1 MYSSVYLEAGSEPER
16 RFKGSSFR
24 ERQTLSNAVCTMC
37 LESLCAV
44 YRPRLARSVHHHY
57 YSVQMP
63 SFAVILV
70 LFSTLLHATWNILA
84 KRGSATPELF
94 PRVLAAVAVP
104 GLVIGLLMEWR
115 SAALLPHIWPLVLAA
130 GACQAAYFLG
140 LTLGYR
146 AGDLSLV
153 YPLVRAL
160 PVLLIGLFDVVRGQ
174 PPGAAGWTGLLL
186 VLGGCLLVAL
196 PAVREHPG
204 AGAPRTPQAAGSR
217 PGTAVGWAALAA
229 LGTVGYTVFDKFA
242 ADAITATGGMR
253 AGAAFRYGLW
263 EFTICAACFLPL
275 MAAVDRG
282 RARRQAPPQHS
293 RAAGRMHGVLIATL
307 MYVTYA
313 LVLWAYQL
321 SWQTSYVVALRQFSI
336 VLGVVVGALL
346 LREAAPAQRIAGA
359 VIITGG
365 VAVLTVAGAL

>member
-1 MYSSVYLEAGSEPER
+1 
-16 RFKGSSFR
+16 
-24 ERQTLSNAVCTMC
+24 
-37 LESLCAV
+37 
-44 YRPRLARSVHHHY
+44 
-57 YSVQMP
+57 MP
-63 SFAVILV
+63 PFAVILV

-84 KRGSATPELF
+84 KRGSAAPELF
-94 PRVLAAVAVP
+94 PRVLAAVAIP
-104 GLVIGLLMEWR
+104 GLGIGLLTEWA
-115 SAALLPHIWPLVLAA
+115 SAALLPHVWPLVLAA

-153 YPLVRAL
+153 YPLVRGL
-160 PVLLIGLFDVVRGQ
+160 PVLLVGFFDVARGQ
-174 PPGAAGWTGLLL
+174 PPGAAGWAGLLL
-186 VLGGCLLVAL
+186 VLGGCLLLAL
-196 PAVREHPG
+196 PAVRQRTG
-204 AGAPRTPQAAGSR
+204 ASALRMPRAADIR
-217 PGTAVGWAALAA
+217 PRAAVGWAALAA
-229 LGTVGYTVFDKFA
+229 LGTVGYTIFDKFA
-242 ADAITATGGMR
+242 ADTITMTGGMG

-275 MAAVDRG
+275 MSVVNRG
-282 RARRQAPPQHS
+282 SARRQAPAQQS

-336 VLGVVVGALL
+336 VLGVVVGGLL
-346 LREAAPAQRIAGA
+346 LREAAPARRIAGA

-365 VAVLTVAGAL
+365 VAVLTVAGGQ

>member
-1 MYSSVYLEAGSEPER
+1 
-16 RFKGSSFR
+16 
-24 ERQTLSNAVCTMC
+24 
-37 LESLCAV
+37 
-44 YRPRLARSVHHHY
+44 
-57 YSVQMP
+57 MP
-63 SFAVILV
+63 PFAVILV
-70 LFSTLLHATWNILA
+70 LLSTVLHASWNILA

-94 PRVLAAVAVP
+94 PRVLAAVAIP
-104 GLVIGLLMEWR
+104 GLVIGLLAEWR
-115 SAALLPHIWPLVLAA
+115 STALLPHIWPLVLAA
-130 GACQAAYFLG
+130 GACQAAYFVG

-160 PVLLIGLFDVVRGQ
+160 PVLLIGFFDVARGQ
-174 PPGAAGWTGLLL
+174 PPGAAGWSGLLL

-196 PAVREHPG
+196 PAARQHTG
-204 AGAPRTPQAAGSR
+204 AGAPATPQAAGSR
-217 PGTAVGWAALAA
+217 PRAAVGWAVLAA

-242 ADAITATGGMR
+242 ADAITVTGGMG
-253 AGAAFRYGLW
+253 AAAAFRYGLW

-275 MAAVDRG
+275 MSVINRG
-282 RARRQAPPQHS
+282 SARRQAPPQHS

-346 LREAAPAQRIAGA
+346 LREAAPATRVAGA
-359 VIITGG
+359 VVIVGG
-365 VAVLTVAGAL
+365 VAVLTFAGAL

>member
-1 MYSSVYLEAGSEPER
+1 
-16 RFKGSSFR
+16 
-24 ERQTLSNAVCTMC
+24 
-37 LESLCAV
+37 
-44 YRPRLARSVHHHY
+44 
-57 YSVQMP
+57 MP
-63 SFAVILV
+63 PFAVILV
-70 LFSTLLHATWNILA
+70 LLSTLLHASWNILA

-94 PRVLAAVAVP
+94 PRALAAVAIP
-104 GLVIGLLMEWR
+104 GLVVGLLTEWR
-115 SAALLPHIWPLVLAA
+115 SAALLPHIWPLVLGA

-160 PVLLIGLFDVVRGQ
+160 PVLLVGFFDVARGR

-196 PAVREHPG
+196 PAARQHTG

-217 PGTAVGWAALAA
+217 PGAAMGWAALAA

-242 ADAITATGGMR
+242 ADAITATGGR
-253 AGAAFRYGLW
+253 GAAAAFRYGLW
-263 EFTICAACFLPL
+263 EFTVCAACFLPL
-275 MAAVDRG
+275 MGAVNRG
-282 RARRQAPPQHS
+282 MARRETVS
-293 RAAGRMHGVLIATL
+293 RRSPNAGIVHGVIIAAL
-307 MYVTYA
+307 MYLTYA

-336 VLGVVVGALL
+336 VLGVVVGVLL
-346 LREAAPAQRIAGA
+346 LREAAPATRVAGA
-359 VIITGG
+359 VVIVGG
-365 VAVLTVAGAL
+365 VAVLTFTGAL

>member
-1 MYSSVYLEAGSEPER
+1 
-16 RFKGSSFR
+16 
-24 ERQTLSNAVCTMC
+24 
-37 LESLCAV
+37 
-44 YRPRLARSVHHHY
+44 
-57 YSVQMP
+57 MP
-63 SFAVILV
+63 PFAVILV
-70 LFSTLLHATWNILA
+70 LLSTVLHASWNILA
-84 KRGSATPELF
+84 KRGSAAPDLF
-94 PRVLAAVAVP
+94 PRALAAVAIP
-104 GLVIGLLMEWR
+104 GLAVGLLAEWR

-160 PVLLIGLFDVVRGQ
+160 PVLLVGFFDVARGQ

-196 PAVREHPG
+196 PAVRRRTG
-204 AGAPRTPQAAGSR
+204 AGALPLPRADGMRQRA
-217 PGTAVGWAALAA
+217 AVGWAALAA
-229 LGTVGYTVFDKFA
+229 LGTVGYTIFDKFA
-242 ADAITATGGMR
+242 ADAITATGAMG
-253 AGAAFRYGLW
+253 AAAAFRYGLW

-275 MAAVDRG
+275 MSAVDRG
-282 RARRQAPPQHS
+282 SARRQAPPQHS

-365 VAVLTVAGAL
+365 VAVLTAAGGH